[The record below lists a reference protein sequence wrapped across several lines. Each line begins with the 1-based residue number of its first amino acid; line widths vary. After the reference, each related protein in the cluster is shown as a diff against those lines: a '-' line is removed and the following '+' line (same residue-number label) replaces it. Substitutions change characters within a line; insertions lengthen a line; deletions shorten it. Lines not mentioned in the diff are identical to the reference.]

1 MATSSIDGTVKVWD
15 ITANGGSTPQQIGSR
30 YMKQGELFSM
40 QFSQDIP
47 WVIASGGSQGEIAVW
62 DCSENIDIENHF
74 KSFLVK
80 GTYDENDY
88 NPDAV
93 IEEVDSNEEFENM
106 SDNEKKMPE
115 QIP

>member
-1 MATSSIDGTVKVWD
+1 
-15 ITANGGSTPQQIGSR
+15 
-30 YMKQGELFSM
+30 
-40 QFSQDIP
+40 
-47 WVIASGGSQGEIAVW
+47 
-62 DCSENIDIENHF
+62 
-74 KSFLVK
+74 LVK